1 MFMPAIDDPDL
12 LVLLEAQKQAANAQE
27 AALRAQL
34 QRRNDASRAKADAGL
49 RRDKR
54 VKKGIVSISVF
65 GGIAA
70 AAIGLSRFI
79 PNNNAAD
86 VVAAKAA
93 QKLALDTLQSA
104 INWRSNNI
112 GMPAPEKGV
121 SLETLQRLQGAGG
134 MGVTDPNKLLDGVGN
149 ISGRTKDELLNL
161 ANAAGITDP
170 KQQAEM
176 FQQYTDAYKDA
187 CNTLKI
193 DPANHTPEEAVKKA
207 EALAES
213 LKAVKA
219 YIKNNTTVSS
229 LSQANPIA
237 HLANN
242 IKETFSRLNPLAS
255 QDIKIASNNTG
266 IVSDMGQGIISPQGG
281 GVLQN
286 LQHVAADTLHHL
298 GDTAQHALSV
308 VQNQFHEIGNT
319 LGGAAQATAKFVQD
333 NPAAVA
339 VSASAVA
346 TLVGLHI
353 KATQTGLEGA
363 TLQQRVTAALTKDVK
378 FTEYGKTA
386 LELSSV
392 LSIARTVALSVV
404 AGRLH

>member
-1 MFMPAIDDPDL
+1 MIASLDELTPE
-12 LVLLEAQKQAANAQE
+12 LEALAALQEEGELLQLQIAQQKQQ
-27 AALRAQL
+27 QK
-34 QRRNDASRAKADAGL
+34 QQTRNRTLFGL
-49 RRDKR
+49 
-54 VKKGIVSISVF
+54 GIPSVL
-65 GGIAA
+65 GIGYL
-70 AAIGLSRFI
+70 ISRFI
-79 PNNNAAD
+79 PSNNAAD
-86 VVAAKAA
+86 VVAQNAVPAITPAAKAA